1 VVEGAGPA
9 ETVELAAAVRDWVH
23 GWARARGVAATQR
36 RPGLWQVP
44 IDAPSRREELV
55 VVAPSA
61 DDLAGFAADHR
72 GEEDVWLTAVP
83 PVATV
88 PAGLQLVEHAE
99 ALMATTLRATAQPDR
114 AGLRLEHLHAD
125 DAVVHL
131 AYDVDG
137 EQAARGV
144 VTVVG
149 DLAVFDRILTTD
161 AFRRRG
167 FGRDVMAALTAEATE
182 RGASRGL
189 LVASRDG
196 QALYR
201 ALGWRTLSAV
211 TTYAPLPAGHGRTG

>member
-1 VVEGAGPA
+1 MKGVEPVGP
-9 ETVELAAAVRDWVH
+9 VELADAVRDWVH
-23 GWARARGVAATQR
+23 GWARARGVTATQR
-36 RPGLWQVP
+36 RPGLWHVP

-61 DDLAGFAADHR
+61 DDLAAFAADHR
-72 GEEDVWLTAVP
+72 GEEDVWVTAVP
-83 PVATV
+83 PVGTLLD
-88 PAGLQLVEHAE
+88 GLQLVEHAE
-99 ALMATTLRATAQPDR
+99 ALMATALEATARPDR

-125 DAVVHL
+125 EAVVHL

-189 LVASRDG
+189 LVASHDG

-211 TTYAPLPAGHGRTG
+211 TTYAPVPA